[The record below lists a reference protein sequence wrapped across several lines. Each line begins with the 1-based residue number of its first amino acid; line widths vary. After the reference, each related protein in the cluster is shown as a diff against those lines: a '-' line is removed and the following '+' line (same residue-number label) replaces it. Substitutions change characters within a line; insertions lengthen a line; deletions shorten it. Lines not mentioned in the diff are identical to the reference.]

1 MSQLVTYGLVMLF
14 GSMTRKRIVS
24 DGLWSSTVASW
35 LSCVPLVSTFPTRF
49 ALRCRGI
56 GW

>member
-14 GSMTRKRIVS
+14 DSTTRKRIVS
-24 DGLWSSTVASW
+24 DGLCSSTVASW
-35 LSCVPLVSTFPTRF
+35 LSCVRLVSTFSTRF